1 MVWNSKRNKVW
12 FGVIMALFGT
22 LTFTISSSAAP
33 KPSQH
38 DALPSHAQL
47 RTALQT
53 AGSKVGSG
61 GFRLNVGATV
71 VNQNGIGCTGA
82 FSDTNSGGQCPG
94 NGQSDDPI
102 AMAYYRMFEQASRK

>member
-12 FGVIMALFGT
+12 FGAVVALFGT
-22 LTFTISSSAAP
+22 LTFTTSSSAAP

-38 DALPSHAQL
+38 DALPSHAQ
-47 RTALQT
+47 LQT

-71 VNQNGIGCTGA
+71 VNQNSVGCTGA

-102 AMAYYRMFEQASRK
+102 AMAYYRMFEQTSHK